1 MLRMFPYDMVLKTSL
16 LFSLKYK
23 CKSRNDKTCFYISY
37 LNCAIPVCFF
47 LLQSLFFIMW
57 LCEVKYKDNDK
68 LNTLTLVKYKR
79 FTLYFS
85 CLAWLRQ
92 FFLLREFYFCSSK
105 LFQKHSQKNF
115 PFFKWYLFMLFP
127 TTKTYND
134 YFKLINPSD
143 FQIVVNIFY
152 FEE

>member
-23 CKSRNDKTCFYISY
+23 CKSRNDKTCLYISY

-57 LCEVKYKDNDK
+57 LYEVKYKDNDK

-92 FFLLREFYFCSSK
+92 FFLFREF
-105 LFQKHSQKNF
+105 
-115 PFFKWYLFMLFP
+115 FFVRQ
-127 TTKTYND
+127 N
-134 YFKLINPSD
+134 YFKSIVKRTFHSSNDIYSCFFLQ
-143 FQIVVNIFY
+143 QIHITITSN
-152 FEE
+152 